1 MRTSMYVYV
10 CSLTVSPYFIFY
22 ILKENKAIFILKKK
36 KKLTPSAQFI
46 KKNLALLFKK
56 SKNLP

>member
-1 MRTSMYVYV
+1 MYVYV
-10 CSLTVSPYFIFY
+10 CFLTESPYFIFY

-36 KKLTPSAQFI
+36 IKITPPAQII

-56 SKNLP
+56 I

>member
-36 KKLTPSAQFI
+36 NEPHLLSSLKKI
-46 KKNLALLFKK
+46 
-56 SKNLP
+56 

>member
-1 MRTSMYVYV
+1 MYVYV

-22 ILKENKAIFILKKK
+22 ILKENKAIFILEKK
-36 KKLTPSAQFI
+36 KKLTLSAQFI